1 MRWYVGIERFFVV
14 VDKINIILIK
24 KADSIK
30 LSA

>member
-1 MRWYVGIERFFVV
+1 MPWYREVFVV
-14 VDKINIILIK
+14 LVDKINIILIK

>member
-1 MRWYVGIERFFVV
+1 MRWYREVFVV
-14 VDKINIILIK
+14 LVDKINIILIK

>member
-1 MRWYVGIERFFVV
+1 MRWYREFFVV
-14 VDKINIILIK
+14 LVDKINIILIK